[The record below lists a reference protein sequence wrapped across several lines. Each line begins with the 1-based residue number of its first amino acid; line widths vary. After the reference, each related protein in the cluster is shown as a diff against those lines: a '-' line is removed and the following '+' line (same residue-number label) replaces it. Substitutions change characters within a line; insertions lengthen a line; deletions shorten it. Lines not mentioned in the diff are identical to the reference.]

1 MTAASIDDRAPTW
14 RRAERWV
21 ALAALGFAA
30 AAFAAGL
37 WFGGTDALANLALV
51 TAPVLAGM
59 LVLSAINY
67 ALRALRWHAFG
78 RRLDLDL
85 PLGRSALYY
94 VAGFAL
100 TTTPGKLGE
109 ALRLWLMARGDGCPY
124 GRTVPILIADRAID
138 AAAMAALLA
147 VSMALVWDA
156 PWLVAATL
164 AGTALGLG
172 LLARPGVAAG
182 AVGWGYRATGRWPR
196 LFVHVRGAVART
208 AVLFSPATL
217 SWTMALSVAG
227 WLAEC
232 LAFAWLLHAMGA
244 GIGLPA
250 SVFVFTAAMLA
261 GALSF
266 LPGGLG
272 GTEAVMLLLLGGFGV
287 PMDIAVPATVVI
299 RVTTLW
305 FAVLLGFA
313 AMAPALRLVRRRAA

>member
-1 MTAASIDDRAPTW
+1 MTLASTDDRGATW

-21 ALAALGFAA
+21 AFAAL
-30 AAFAAGL
+30 AFAGVAFATGL
-37 WFGGTDALANLALV
+37 WFGGTDALRNLALV

-59 LVLSAINY
+59 LLLSVVNY
-67 ALRALRWHAFG
+67 ALRAIRWHAFG
-78 RRLDLDL
+78 RRVDLDL
-85 PLGRSALYY
+85 TFGRSALYY

-124 GRTVPILIADRAID
+124 GRTVPILIADRVID

-147 VSMALVWDA
+147 VSMAVVWDA

-164 AGTALGLG
+164 VGTAAGLW
-172 LLARPGVAAG
+172 LLIRPGIAATTIGWAYG
-182 AVGWGYRATGRWPR
+182 ALGRWPR
-196 LFVHVRGAVART
+196 MFAHTRGAVVRT
-208 AVLFSPATL
+208 GALFSPATL
-217 SWTMALSVAG
+217 SFTMVLSVAG

-244 GIGLPA
+244 DVGFPA

-261 GALSF
+261 GAVSF

-272 GTEAVMLLLLGGFGV
+272 GTEAVMLLLLGGLGV
-287 PMDIAVPATVVI
+287 PMEIAVPATVVI

-305 FAVLLGFA
+305 FAVALGFA
-313 AMAPALRLVRRRAA
+313 AMAPALRLTPRVAA